1 MGNTNPTKNSGALW
15 RVSIS
20 CFNLGICCVTLVKV
34 VSLKIYVSDNNSFT
48 VVSQVDI
55 FFHMCSEYSL
65 FLRKLLVLHSSN
77 LFYLI
82 IKLIKYFFFVFL
94 EKDAESVVKLTDELY
109 ALLLKEN
116 LLGKNCKRRSAILKS
131 IFKILDLDDP
141 RVLLRLARLILS
153 VSK

>member
-1 MGNTNPTKNSGALW
+1 
-15 RVSIS
+15 
-20 CFNLGICCVTLVKV
+20 
-34 VSLKIYVSDNNSFT
+34 
-48 VVSQVDI
+48 
-55 FFHMCSEYSL
+55 
-65 FLRKLLVLHSSN
+65 VLHSSN

-141 RVLLRLARLILS
+141 RVLLRLARLISS

>member
-1 MGNTNPTKNSGALW
+1 MS
-15 RVSIS
+15 
-20 CFNLGICCVTLVKV
+20 
-34 VSLKIYVSDNNSFT
+34 SLY
-48 VVSQVDI
+48 
-55 FFHMCSEYSL
+55 
-65 FLRKLLVLHSSN
+65 
-77 LFYLI
+77 
-82 IKLIKYFFFVFL
+82 FL